1 MNDQEL
7 ASMVVDIDLQGTGT
21 FAQNIGK
28 INRAN
33 RLYDS
38 SIQAITAG
46 TKNFEQSLD
55 DMNKVS
61 VLTEK
66 KLQAQ
71 KAKAEELRRQYDQLS
86 QQKGKDAKETA
97 KLAKETEN
105 LLIRYNKSVAQVKRT
120 EMALGALNSKI
131 KEQGS
136 EFKQVSKDADKAL
149 SSIQDDLKV
158 LNSEYGKT
166 SASMVKMGSESEHL
180 YQQSQHLE
188 KVLGL
193 EKQAVEE
200 LRKKY
205 EAAKREKG
213 EDAKATKDS
222 LVELNQAISRMNK
235 TGNAL
240 NDLNHKIDDSK
251 KTWTVFGRTV
261 EVSSEKLDAARERME
276 GMRGAIKAGLVAGAA
291 AGGFGMLKL
300 ASDVDS
306 SQKRIQGQL
315 GVTGTEA
322 KKLNGITQ
330 SLWKEGFGQDMAE
343 VRQGLVQVRQNIKGL
358 NSGDLKQVTKDSLT
372 LAEVFDADVNEVT
385 RAGSNVMKG
394 FGTSSKEA
402 FDLMA
407 WGAQN
412 GLNFSNEMFDNLS
425 EYAPLY
431 KKMGFSATEYFQ
443 LLKKGTDSGVYN
455 LDYINDAMKEFQ
467 IRIKDESKS
476 TRQAMGFLSEST
488 QAVWNKMRE
497 GKGTVKDVH
506 NAVIKELKGMDDQVQ
521 ANMIGVALYGTKWE
535 DLEADSMYSLGNI
548 DGAIKGV
555 KGSMDK
561 ASGSN
566 ENMARRAKALF
577 RDFVSD
583 LAPLGNS
590 LLDVGERLL
599 PKVEKGINTVTGA
612 FNSMSPA
619 AQTTVVTLGGI
630 SAVAGPLLMVLGGIV
645 RLGGPLIG
653 MLAGTGAAAGTA
665 AGGAGLLSGA
675 LAALTG
681 PIGLGIAGLAAY
693 TAGTIALYKNWDLV
707 NEKLSQNP
715 FLKALAY
722 MNPVTSSMLN
732 LVGGI
737 KKVQSMYDEVI
748 PKTNLFSDAVSK
760 STQKAVSAYMK
771 MDEQA
776 SMSLMN
782 MYAKQQTITDQN
794 MSSMMGKYDNMTNTI
809 LTKLDSRHAQELA
822 KSQKLFDDSSALT
835 AAEEAKILKD
845 MDVKNEEKR
854 AKVQAYEDKIK
865 GIYQKAKDEKRAI
878 TESEYLTIKGI
889 QEQMRT
895 TAVQTLSKSEAEQ
908 KIILGRLETESGNIT
923 ARQAAKV
930 IQNSYRQKTES
941 VKHANAQYKE
951 TVHNI
956 EYMRDVTGS
965 ISAEQAKK
973 LIADAKQT
981 RDKSVAHAETMHQR
995 VVEEAKGQAKGHGK
1009 WIDDE
1014 TGKVANG
1021 WDKMWSKVSDTWD
1034 KILGIF
1040 GIELKSKNVH
1050 KKGDNTGGHKV
1061 NSGGR
1066 ATGTPNGG
1074 IPYDQVALTGEE
1086 GPELHLDGKTGQLGI
1101 LGSRGPEYAFLSKGS
1116 SVLPAH
1122 HTRNALKKYGFS
1134 DGKMPAYKNGA
1145 GISNFD
1151 DIMAGPEALWNKVS
1165 SKMGVSDSVLPKW
1178 FTNATGSITNRIK
1191 EAAIS
1196 KIQGLI
1202 DDWMPDFGSEG
1213 SYTGIGG
1220 YYLNKP
1226 FRITTNFTPNG
1237 NKKDKVHKGGV
1248 HKGLD
1253 LAAPLGTPIKSLTD
1267 GIVKQILI
1275 GNKTA
1280 GNGVRIQTGADL
1292 LSYIH
1297 MASTPTVKNGQKV
1310 KEGQVIGYV
1319 GSTGFSTGPHLDLK
1333 IKRNGSYINPLTY
1346 LQGKA
1351 DGGGMKMGGSFAG
1364 KYASIINGAS
1374 KKYSV
1379 SPALIAGIIKQES
1392 QFNPNARSYVGATGL
1407 MQLMPATARSMGVK
1421 NPRDPYQNI
1430 MGGTKYIAQVLRGQ
1444 RGNVKLALA
1453 AYNAG
1458 PGNVAKYHGIPPFK
1472 ETQNYVR
1479 KVYSNYQGYL
1489 KSGIGGFAIG
1499 GKVNKRQ
1506 LAELGENGHEEYVIT
1521 TEPRYRNRSL
1531 ALLQELMPKLGLF
1544 NPIPRVPATSSNQ
1557 QSINNNT
1564 TNVTNARTDNRE
1576 EVALLRQSVNL
1587 LTQILAKTT
1596 SFTAEIDGQ
1605 ALMNFV
1611 EGEQAINGRMQS
1623 VWGSKG

>member
-38 SIQAITAG
+38 SIKAITAG
-46 TKNFEQSLD
+46 TKDFEQSLD

-66 KLQAQ
+66 KLQVQ
-71 KAKAEELRRQYDQLS
+71 KAKAEELKKQYDQLS

-131 KEQGS
+131 QEQSSG
-136 EFKQVSKDADKAL
+136 FKQVSKDADKAL

-166 SASMVKMGSESEHL
+166 TASMVKMGSESEHL

-240 NDLNHKIDDSK
+240 NDLNHKMDDSK

-261 EVSSEKLDAARERME
+261 EVSSEKLDTARERME

-291 AGGFGMLKL
+291 AGGYGMLKL

-315 GVTGTEA
+315 GVTGAEA

-330 SLWKEGFGQDMAE
+330 SLWKEGFGEDMAE
-343 VRQGLVQVRQNIKGL
+343 VRQGLIQVRQNIKGL

-467 IRIKDESKS
+467 IRVKDGSKGV
-476 TRQAMGFLSEST
+476 AEGFGQLSSKT
-488 QAVWNKMRE
+488 KQVWSDFNQ
-497 GKGTVKDVH
+497 GKATVKDVH
-506 NAVIKELKGMDDQVQ
+506 NAVINDLKNMDNQVK
-521 ANMIGVALYGTKWE
+521 ANQIGVALYGTKFE
-535 DLEADSMYSLGNI
+535 DLQADSMYALGNI
-548 DGAIKGV
+548 DGSIKGV

-561 ASGSN
+561 ASEAN
-566 ENMARRAKALF
+566 ENFARRAKALF
-577 RDFVSD
+577 REFVSG
-583 LAPLGNS
+583 LAPFGNS
-590 LLDVGERLL
+590 LLDIGERLL
-599 PKVEKGINTVTGA
+599 PKVEASINKVSTA
-612 FNSMSPA
+612 FINLPPA
-619 AQTTVVTLGGI
+619 AQDATLALLGVTGLTAGFMGLSGGI
-630 SAVAGPLLMVLGGIV
+630 GGVSTAIALM
-645 RLGGPLIG
+645 
-653 MLAGTGAAAGTA
+653 TN
-665 AGGAGLLSGA
+665 
-675 LAALTG
+675 
-681 PIGLGIAGLAAY
+681 PIGLTVLAIGGLTAGLAAIY
-693 TAGTIALYKNWDLV
+693 TNWYD
-707 NEKLSQNP
+707 
-715 FLKALAY
+715 
-722 MNPVTSSMLN
+722 
-732 LVGGI
+732 I
-737 KKVQSMYDEVI
+737 KKVMNDHPLLTNFVTKVNPALGLIVNLAGGARELHDAML
-748 PKTNLFSDAVSK
+748 KTALDATPFGDQVSKGTQKAMNSYLTLESQATQALDRLYWGHQTWTQKTVDDVVAKYAALGDTIVQKMDQNYEKQRVKAVEIFAKNQGLSAQQQKKVLADMDLAHETEKKKVAEKEARIEEILKGAKGRKGGLKRSEREEIAGIEQELRTLQVQTVSK
-760 STQKAVSAYMK
+760 SQKEQENIFTNLKNNATKLSAQKAANVVNESR
-771 MDEQA
+771 
-776 SMSLMN
+776 
-782 MYAKQQTITDQN
+782 KQ
-794 MSSMMGKYDNMTNTI
+794 M
-809 LTKLDSRHAQELA
+809 
-822 KSQKLFDDSSALT
+822 
-835 AAEEAKILKD
+835 
-845 MDVKNEEKR
+845 
-854 AKVQAYEDKIK
+854 
-865 GIYQKAKDEKRAI
+865 
-878 TESEYLTIKGI
+878 
-889 QEQMRT
+889 
-895 TAVQTLSKSEAEQ
+895 
-908 KIILGRLETESGNIT
+908 
-923 ARQAAKV
+923 
-930 IQNSYRQKTES
+930 QKTTE
-941 VKHANAQYKE
+941 HANKE
-951 TVHNI
+951 YNDTK
-956 EYMRDVTGS
+956 S
-965 ISAEQAKK
+965 WAKK
-973 LIADAKQT
+973 ARTDIPGFTQAMANDVIADAKEQ
-981 RDKSVAHAETMHQR
+981 RDKTISAANTMHKDT
-995 VVEEAKGQAKGHGK
+995 VKAAKKQAKEHVDEVDWEKGEVLTRWQKIVDGVYPALK
-1009 WIDDE
+1009 WI
-1014 TGKVANG
+1014 GN
-1021 WDKMWSKVSDTWD
+1021 
-1034 KILGIF
+1034 IF
-1040 GIELKSKNVH
+1040 G
-1050 KKGDNTGGHKV
+1050 KGAKFVPGAPVIKGAIKAV
-1061 NSGGR
+1061 KGGGR

-1074 IPYDQVALTGEE
+1074 VPNDQVALTGEE
-1086 GPELHLDGKTGQLGI
+1086 GPELVKDGRTGRLG
-1101 LGSRGPEYAFLSKGS
+1101 LVGLHGPQHAFLTKGS
-1116 SVLPAH
+1116 AVLPAH
-1122 HTRNALKKYGFS
+1122 HTKTVLEKYGFTNGMPGRS
-1134 DGKMPAYKNGA
+1134 LSLSSVGGMPAYADGIAEGA
-1145 GISNFD
+1145 FD
-1151 DIMAGPEALWNKVS
+1151 MIMKGPEWLWNKATE
-1165 SKMGVSDSVLPKW
+1165 KFKLKGVDTPKW
-1178 FTNATGSITNRIK
+1178 FNTLAGDSTAGFIK
-1191 EAAIS
+1191 GLAIDKVQS
-1196 KIQGLI
+1196 LI
-1202 DDWMPDFGSEG
+1202 DEWMPDFGDGG

-1226 FRITTNFTPNG
+1226 FRVTTPFMQADSLHPN
-1237 NKKDKVHKGGV
+1237 K

-1253 LAAPLGTPIKSLTD
+1253 LAAPLGTPIRSLTA
-1267 GIVKQILI
+1267 GLVEQILI

-1280 GNGVRIQTGADL
+1280 GNGVRIKTGADL

-1297 MASTPTVKNGQKV
+1297 MASAPTVKNGQKV

-1333 IKRNGSYINPLTY
+1333 IKRNGNYIDPLKY
-1346 LQGKA
+1346 LQNKT

-1364 KYASIINGAS
+1364 KYASIINAAG

-1407 MQLMPATARSMGVK
+1407 MQLMPVTARSMGVK

-1430 MGGTKYIAQVLRGQ
+1430 MGGTKYIAQMLRGQ

-1489 KSGIGGFAIG
+1489 KTGIGGFAKG

-1506 LAELGENGHEEYVIT
+1506 IAELGENGYEEYVLT

-1544 NPIPRVPATSSNQ
+1544 NPIPRVPSTSSS
-1557 QSINNNT
+1557 QSISNNT
-1564 TNVTNARTDNRE
+1564 TNIVSSTDRE
-1576 EVALLRQSVNL
+1576 EIALLKQSVEL
-1587 LTQILAKTT
+1587 LTKILAKET
-1596 SFTAEIDGQ
+1596 SFTAEINGKKV
-1605 ALMNFV
+1605 AK
-1611 EGEQAINGRMQS
+1611 AIYKPVTEFQNRKSTDQLKFQ
-1623 VWGSKG
+1623 KG

>member
-38 SIQAITAG
+38 SIKAITAG
-46 TKNFEQSLD
+46 TKDFEQSLD

-131 KEQGS
+131 QEQSS

-158 LNSEYGKT
+158 LSSEYGKT
-166 SASMVKMGSESEHL
+166 AASMVKMGSESEHL

-222 LVELNQAISRMNK
+222 LIELNQAISRMNK

-251 KTWTVFGRTV
+251 KSWTVFGRTV

-276 GMRGAIKAGLVAGAA
+276 SMRGAIKAGLVAGAA
-291 AGGFGMLKL
+291 AGGYGMLKL

-315 GVTGTEA
+315 GVTGAEA

-330 SLWKEGFGQDMAE
+330 SLWKEGFGENMGE
-343 VRQGLVQVRQNIKGL
+343 VRQGLIQVRQNIKGL

-467 IRIKDESKS
+467 IRVKDSS
-476 TRQAMGFLSEST
+476 DTTNDAMSEMSEKTQQIWQNFLS
-488 QAVWNKMRE
+488 
-497 GKGTVKDVH
+497 GKATVKDVH
-506 NAVIKELKGMDDQVQ
+506 NAVINDLKNMDDQVK
-521 ANMIGVALYGTKWE
+521 ANNLGVSLYGTKFE
-535 DLEADSMYSLGNI
+535 DLEADSMYALGNI

-561 ASGSN
+561 ASEAN
-566 ENMARRAKALF
+566 ENFARRAKALF
-577 RDFVSD
+577 RDFISD

-599 PKVEKGINTVTGA
+599 PKVEKGVDAVTGA
-612 FNSMSPA
+612 FNSLSPA
-619 AQTTVVTLGGI
+619 AQDATIAIGG
-630 SAVAGPLLMVLGGIV
+630 V
-645 RLGGPLIG
+645 
-653 MLAGTGAAAGTA
+653 TA
-665 AGGAGLLSGA
+665 AGAGIVGLVGGVGALSKGFALLTSPIGLTA
-675 LAALTG
+675 LAAG
-681 PIGLGIAGLAAY
+681 GLGAELGFVYNKWYDIKEVLKDHPLLAGAVK
-693 TAGTIALYKNWDLV
+693 I
-707 NEKLSQNP
+707 
-715 FLKALAY
+715 
-722 MNPVTSSMLN
+722 NPVTEAMAKY
-732 LVGGI
+732 VGGARE
-737 KKVQSMYDEVI
+737 MRD
-748 PKTNLFSDAVSK
+748 
-760 STQKAVSAYMK
+760 
-771 MDEQA
+771 
-776 SMSLMN
+776 
-782 MYAKQQTITDQN
+782 
-794 MSSMMGKYDNMTNTI
+794 
-809 LTKLDSRHAQELA
+809 ELA
-822 KSQKLFDDSSALT
+822 KTGLETGLMSDKVSASTRKAINSYMELDDKAYSSLVNLSVNGGAVTQQFVDKQAALYDQMATRIQTSMDADHAKRLEKTKALFAANSGLT
-835 AAEEAKILKD
+835 QEEEAKILAN
-845 MDVKNEEKR
+845 MDSNHAAEKAKLEAYKNQIHQIEQKASNEKR
-854 AKVQAYEDKIK
+854 QL
-865 GIYQKAKDEKRAI
+865 
-878 TESEYLTIKGI
+878 TESEKITINGI
-889 QEQMRT
+889 RENMRVM
-895 TAVQTLSKSEAEQ
+895 AVQTLSKSEAEQ
-908 KIILGRLETESGNIT
+908 KMILGRLKNDASKLSAE
-923 ARQAAKV
+923 QAANVVK
-930 IQNSYRQKTES
+930 NSATQRDKS
-941 VKHANAQYKE
+941 VANAEKQYQE
-951 TVHNI
+951 TKRKI
-956 EYMRDVTGS
+956 EYMRDVTGE
-965 ISAEQAKK
+965 ITADQAKK
-973 LIADAKQT
+973 MIANAK
-981 RDKSVAHAETMHQR
+981 HQR
-995 VVEEAKGQAKGHGK
+995 KESVIEAEIMHKRVVDEAKKQARGH
-1009 WIDDE
+1009 IDKVNWE
-1014 TGKVANG
+1014 TGDVIDG
-1021 WDKMWSKVSDTWD
+1021 WDRMHDKVTDVYNS
-1034 KILGIF
+1034 ILEFF
-1040 GIELKSKNVH
+1040 GQKPKAKKSKTVH
-1050 KKGDNTGGHKV
+1050 KEGDKYKGKTYAG
-1061 NSGGR
+1061 GGR
-1066 ATGTPNGG
+1066 AIGTPNGG
-1074 IPYDQVALTGEE
+1074 IPNDQVALTGEE

-1101 LGSRGPEYAFLSKGS
+1101 LGTRGPEYSFLSKGS

-1122 HTRNALKKYGFS
+1122 HTRSVLKKYGFAN
-1134 DGKMPAYKNGA
+1134 GKMPAYKS
-1145 GISNFD
+1145 GIGIANFD
-1151 DIMAGPEALWNKVS
+1151 ELMKGPEALWDKAA
-1165 SKMGVSDSVLPKW
+1165 SKFGVSDNVFPKW
-1178 FTNATGSITNRIK
+1178 FTNATGSITEKIK
-1191 EAAIS
+1191 GAAVG
-1196 KIQGLI
+1196 KIQSMI
-1202 DDWMPDFGSEG
+1202 DSFMSAFDGGGGS
-1213 SYTGIGG
+1213 GIAS
-1220 YYLNKP
+1220 YYLGSP
-1226 FRITTNFTPNG
+1226 FRITTRFTPGG
-1237 NKKDKVHKGGV
+1237 NPNDKVHKGGV

-1253 LAAPLGTPIKSLTD
+1253 LAAPAGTAIKSLTA
-1267 GIVKQILI
+1267 GIVKQVLL
-1275 GNKTA
+1275 NSKTA
-1280 GNGVRIQTGADL
+1280 GNGVRIQSGQDE

-1297 MASTPTVKNGQKV
+1297 MLRAPFVKQGQNV
-1310 KEGQVIGYV
+1310 KEGQVIGQV

-1333 IKRNGSYINPLTY
+1333 IKRNGKYIDPLKY
-1346 LQGKA
+1346 LQNSA
-1351 DGGGMKMGGSFAG
+1351 DGGGMKMGGNFAG
-1364 KYASIINGAS
+1364 KYASIINAAG

-1430 MGGTKYIAQVLRGQ
+1430 MGGTKYIAQMLRGQ

-1544 NPIPRVPATSSNQ
+1544 NPIPKVSTNTSPSNTT
-1557 QSINNNT
+1557 STNNNYSSSPSIT
-1564 TNVTNARTDNRE
+1564 IDKIEVNYSGNASKQD
-1576 EVALLRQSVNL
+1576 VMAM
-1587 LTQILAKTT
+1587 TQLFKQQLMAQIKQELIG
-1596 SFTAEIDGQ
+1596 EI
-1605 ALMNFV
+1605 ASY
-1611 EGEQAINGRMQS
+1611 NGRMGIKFES
-1623 VWGSKG
+1623 